1 MRTRTLIRWTARD
14 GGAALLSALLAPA
27 SHCATILSHTR
38 SLASNATVSLGA
50 QTVSD
55 PMSASTNAA
64 GQYTESLESFAQI
77 QTNTASGESYQ
88 SSAFDSDSM
97 SLDTTAFAGLSLDA
111 GASGSGS
118 ASTSFVLVFS
128 VGATE
133 GWRVDAAATNSGV
146 PIAGDV
152 SLRLTRGSVV
162 IFEVD
167 TALGAFSL
175 HRAFALAPGTYRL
188 EAQCDASLQGAAG
201 SGIANGSATLSATM
215 DRTPVATCAGD
226 ANGDGSVDFTD
237 LDIVLSD
244 YGMSGPAGSL
254 LGDLD
259 SSGAVDFVDLNIVLS
274 SYGTTC

>member
-1 MRTRTLIRWTARD
+1 MRKQTLIRWTARD
-14 GGAALLSALLAPA
+14 GAAALLSALLAPA
-27 SHCATILSHTR
+27 SHCATIVSHSR
-38 SLASNATVSLGA
+38 SLLSSATVSLGA
-50 QTVSD
+50 QTISD
-55 PMSASTNAA
+55 PMSASTTAA

-77 QTNTASGESYQ
+77 QTDTASGESYQ

-111 GASGSGS
+111 GASGSAS

-146 PIAGDV
+146 RAGDT
-152 SLRLTRGSVV
+152 SMRLTRGSVV

-175 HRAFALAPGTYRL
+175 HRAFALTPGTYRL
-188 EAQCDASLQGAAG
+188 EARCDASLQGTAG

-215 DRTPVATCAGD
+215 DRAPTAPCAGD

-244 YGMSGPAGSL
+244 YAMTGPAGSL

-259 SSGAVDFVDLNIVLS
+259 SSGTVDFVDLNIVLS
-274 SYGTTC
+274 NYGTTC